1 MKTNIIKMNLWK
13 RVLENKL
20 IGIYFRNMILKQQ
33 IIKKS
38 LPTKEIK
45 QLYIL
50 ALDVASRM

>member
-1 MKTNIIKMNLWK
+1 MNLWK

-33 IIKKS
+33 IIKKR

-50 ALDVASRM
+50 ALDVACS